1 MKKSRMAN
9 PFFKKDEYGLDA
21 NRIDYRTLEV
31 YPASALSP
39 RSPTYATTNQDF
51 DAGEYAGEFGQQTA
65 GDGFQSFLSARTGT
79 GTMYNDVMA

>member
-1 MKKSRMAN
+1 MAN
-9 PFFKKDEYGLDA
+9 PFLKKDEYGLDA

-51 DAGEYAGEFGQQTA
+51 DAGEYVGEFGQ
-65 GDGFQSFLSARTGT
+65 
-79 GTMYNDVMA
+79 